1 MKRQKPPKESG
12 AMASPAPAKKPNTN
26 QGETD
31 TGTSLVSVPTRAE
44 SGIMKMSESEAQIF
58 DKSSEMMRKFA
69 EDSKEEMRRVRE
81 QKDILDLREKM
92 KAEQKQGPGRGPQ

>member
-44 SGIMKMSESEAQIF
+44 SGIMKMSESEA
-58 DKSSEMMRKFA
+58 
-69 EDSKEEMRRVRE
+69 
-81 QKDILDLREKM
+81 
-92 KAEQKQGPGRGPQ
+92 